1 MVVDWNP
8 AYVHRDPARW
18 ALAVDHYGHR
28 TALDTVPKADA
39 APARKP
45 SVLESFDHTE

>member
-1 MVVDWNP
+1 MVVDRKA
-8 AYVHRDPARW
+8 AYVHRHPARRP
-18 ALAVDHYGHR
+18 LPGDDHGHR